1 MSGEVVARG
10 GTLRQAFIEAVLGLF
25 SHVVNPAVVEPREV
39 REIRAHGGSPA
50 ALLAHWIDECCYV
63 HEVEGFVCRTIDL
76 ALFDVEP
83 KTGGEPMR
91 LYAFI
96 HGEQLDPARHQP
108 GRMIRPVSP
117 ANITIQ
123 PTGEG
128 YEIRLTFE
136 D

>member
-1 MSGEVVARG
+1 VSGEVVARA

-25 SHVVNPAVVEPREV
+25 SRAANPEAVEPREV
-39 REIRAHGGSPA
+39 REVRAHGDSLE

-63 HEVEGFVCRTIDL
+63 HEVEGFMCRAVDL
-76 ALFDVEP
+76 VRFDVEP

-96 HGEQLDPARHQP
+96 HGEPLDPARHRAGQMIQP
-108 GRMIRPVSP
+108 VSLADITIRPVM
-117 ANITIQ
+117 
-123 PTGEG
+123 EG
-128 YEIRLTFE
+128 YEILLTIE